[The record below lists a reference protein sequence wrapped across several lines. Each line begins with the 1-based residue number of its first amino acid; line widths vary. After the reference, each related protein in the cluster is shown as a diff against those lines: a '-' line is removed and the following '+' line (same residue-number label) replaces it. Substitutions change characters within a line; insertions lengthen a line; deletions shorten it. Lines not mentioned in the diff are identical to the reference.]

1 MKKLSQNRTSR
12 VGSNGQQGSML
23 LELLISMVVLLVGL
37 GGVLVLLIS
46 SMYTNSKASKDT
58 TSTMLAEH
66 VLEQISAQP
75 ANSVTALS
83 ITDCAGSA
91 WTISTAGTAV
101 GAGTGGSY
109 GGNGAS
115 LTATGTVD
123 WSQQYANVAP
133 GYAMKYVSCGAGG
146 KQTVYDVRWDVVSM
160 SGFSRMVFVSARPSG
175 SPTVG
180 GLRFIVPVNLRTI
193 GGM

>member
-1 MKKLSQNRTSR
+1 
-12 VGSNGQQGSML
+12 ML

-46 SMYTNSKASKDT
+46 SMYTNNKAGKDT
-58 TSTMLAEH
+58 SATMLAEH
-66 VLEQISAQP
+66 VLEQISAQQ
-75 ANSVTALS
+75 ANSVAPLS
-83 ITDCAGSA
+83 VTDCAGSV
-91 WTISTAGTAV
+91 WSISTAGSV
-101 GAGTGGSY
+101 LGAGNGGAN

-115 LTATGTVD
+115 LSAAGTVD
-123 WSQQYANVAP
+123 WSQQYAAVPA

-146 KQTVYDVRWDVVSM
+146 RQTIYDVRWNVITM
-160 SGFSRMVFVSARPSG
+160 STFSRMVFVSARPSG

-180 GLRFIVPVNLRTI
+180 GLRYVVPVNLRTI